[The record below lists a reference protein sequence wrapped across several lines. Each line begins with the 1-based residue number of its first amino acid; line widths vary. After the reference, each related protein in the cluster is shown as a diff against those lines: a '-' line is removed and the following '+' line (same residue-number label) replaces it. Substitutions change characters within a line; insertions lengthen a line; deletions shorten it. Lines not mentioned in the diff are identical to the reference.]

1 MNSLSDDMNQ
11 VATVWNYFTNNNI
24 VDLLFEI
31 FSLLIVLNTDKLL
44 GVAFLEQYLQYVSLI
59 AFEVLFEM
67 NCLITVS

>member
-31 FSLLIVLNTDKLL
+31 FSLLIALNTDKLL
-44 GVAFLEQYLQYVSLI
+44 GVAFLEQHLQ
-59 AFEVLFEM
+59 
-67 NCLITVS
+67 